1 MVAMAGVFVLFL
13 TTLNELGLGAAV
25 IQRKELDHD
34 TLRSLFTIVLIAGVV
49 FYVLLVFSA
58 PWIAGFYEEERLI
71 SLVRIMALQF
81 LIMGFGVMPQS
92 LLLREMK
99 YRHIAA
105 VDFISAV
112 IASVST
118 LVMAFA
124 DYGVWA
130 LVWGPLIMRAVSTV
144 GFNILQPFLYLPS
157 MNMRGVWTYISFG
170 ACVFLSKII
179 WYVYSSAD
187 TLIIGK
193 VLGQDLLGYYAVG
206 LMLATLPMEKISG
219 IMNQIAFSAFSSVQ
233 SESGVVGQH
242 LLKAIRVMS
251 FIAFPVLWGMSF
263 ISSEIVQLFLGDKW
277 MQAALPLQIVALVI
291 PLRMVS
297 NLISP
302 AILGKGRA
310 DISLFTSIPPLVLM
324 PMAFYFGTFW
334 GLLGVSLAWMIT
346 FPLVFCINLSFV
358 VRVLGIRF
366 LDVLGAMQ
374 LPLIAGFS
382 MYLSLYIVKS
392 VFFYDAFI
400 ITRMLIYVFFGA
412 LIYSLTTLLINR
424 KGLREV
430 VNLLKL

>member
-1 MVAMAGVFVLFL
+1 
-13 TTLNELGLGAAV
+13 
-25 IQRKELDHD
+25 
-34 TLRSLFTIVLIAGVV
+34 
-49 FYVLLVFSA
+49 
-58 PWIAGFYEEERLI
+58 
-71 SLVRIMALQF
+71 
-81 LIMGFGVMPQS
+81 
-92 LLLREMK
+92 
-99 YRHIAA
+99 
-105 VDFISAV
+105 
-112 IASVST
+112 
-118 LVMAFA
+118 
-124 DYGVWA
+124 
-130 LVWGPLIMRAVSTV
+130 
-144 GFNILQPFLYLPS
+144 
-157 MNMRGVWTYISFG
+157 
-170 ACVFLSKII
+170 
-179 WYVYSSAD
+179 
-187 TLIIGK
+187 
-193 VLGQDLLGYYAVG
+193 
-206 LMLATLPMEKISG
+206 
-219 IMNQIAFSAFSSVQ
+219 
-233 SESGVVGQH
+233 
-242 LLKAIRVMS
+242 
-251 FIAFPVLWGMSF
+251 
-263 ISSEIVQLFLGDKW
+263 